1 MLSKKHFSPLLVKKY
16 EWNESYLT
24 KLQSQFII
32 ERVMK
37 PQTKFSEILTE
48 VCVLNTIE
56 DHVSIC

>member
-1 MLSKKHFSPLLVKKY
+1 
-16 EWNESYLT
+16 
-24 KLQSQFII
+24 
-32 ERVMK
+32 MK